1 VRSHELPVPS
11 KEVLV
16 DREGAIMAA
25 TIEVPVSR
33 PARPQHHRRFA
44 VPVAVGVALMLA
56 VTAALMFIAVS
67 RGAAPASAGHR
78 TGTPVIMPHPTPG
91 PFGS

>member
-1 VRSHELPVPS
+1 
-11 KEVLV
+11 
-16 DREGAIMAA
+16 MAA
-25 TIEVPVSR
+25 TIEVRVSR
-33 PARPQHHRRFA
+33 PARPRHRRRFA
-44 VPVAVGVALMLA
+44 APVAVGVALIVA

-67 RGAAPASAGHR
+67 RGVAPASTGHR

>member
-1 VRSHELPVPS
+1 
-11 KEVLV
+11 
-16 DREGAIMAA
+16 MAA
-25 TIEVPVSR
+25 TIEIPVSR

-44 VPVAVGVALMLA
+44 APVAVGVALMVA

-67 RGAAPASAGHR
+67 RAAAPASTGHR
-78 TGTPVIMPHPTPG
+78 TGTPAVVPHPTPG

>member
-1 VRSHELPVPS
+1 
-11 KEVLV
+11 
-16 DREGAIMAA
+16 MAA

-56 VTAALMFIAVS
+56 VTAALLFIAVS
-67 RGAAPASAGHR
+67 RGVAPASTGHR
-78 TGTPVIMPHPTPG
+78 TGTPAIVPHPTPG